1 VDFCDCVAASFIIL
15 RSLLAHRLMWVFNF
29 KLKTMNSILILMMLS
44 GVLVGGVLAYL
55 FIRYNSKK
63 LSFEISQKVETEM
76 TYPGQFKVTVIRET
90 RAVNFAK

>member
-1 VDFCDCVAASFIIL
+1 
-15 RSLLAHRLMWVFNF
+15 MWVFNF